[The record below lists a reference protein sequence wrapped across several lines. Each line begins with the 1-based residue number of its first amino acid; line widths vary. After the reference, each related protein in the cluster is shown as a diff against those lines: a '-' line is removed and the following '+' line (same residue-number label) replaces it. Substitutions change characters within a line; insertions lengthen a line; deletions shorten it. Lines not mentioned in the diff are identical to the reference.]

1 MGKIS
6 AKRKP
11 QSLTQFYHEGQMLV
25 WSLGISDKWGLKLK
39 ALLPTVMTETQQV
52 SSLQKNNPHQFN
64 LLQTPDVPEIQSGTS
79 L

>member
-1 MGKIS
+1 
-6 AKRKP
+6 
-11 QSLTQFYHEGQMLV
+11 MLV

-39 ALLPTVMTETQQV
+39 ALLQTVMTETQQV